1 MWILV
6 ADSSRARIFDATRK
20 FSAPGEF
27 EFSEFSE
34 VDDLVNARGRAR
46 NQDINTDK
54 PGRMADRTGRGGTGT
69 GQRSAVGGKEE
80 PKETEAKAFAQR
92 VNDRLEQAANDGDYD
107 ELVVIAAPKFLGMLR
122 DSRPSQIDSMIVEEI
137 GKDFTKMSAHD
148 LQGRLPELL

>member
-20 FSAPGEF
+20 FSSPGEF

-46 NQDINTDK
+46 NQDIDTDK
-54 PGRMADRTGRGGTGT
+54 PGRMVDKTSAGAGG

-92 VNDRLEQAANDGDYD
+92 VGDHLQQGLNDNSFD

-122 DSRPSQIDSMIVEEI
+122 DAIPSQVKSKVVEEI
-137 GKDFTKMSAHD
+137 SKDFTKMSEHD